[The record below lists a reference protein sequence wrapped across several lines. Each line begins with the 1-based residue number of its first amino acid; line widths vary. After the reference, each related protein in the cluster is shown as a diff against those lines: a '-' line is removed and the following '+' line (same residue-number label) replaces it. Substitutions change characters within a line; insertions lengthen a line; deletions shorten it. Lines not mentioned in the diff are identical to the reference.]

1 MKLIGLTGA
10 IGSGKSSVSALFE
23 RKGAIIIDG
32 DGIAKQLQQK
42 GSTTLQKMVDEF
54 GDILLESGELDR
66 AKVAK
71 LVFGDAEMLKR
82 LNAIMHPAIGIE
94 ILRQIEL
101 NMTTDN
107 VVVLDMPLLV
117 ENPRDGM
124 SGLVVVDVDP
134 EVAIARLVQF
144 RNMNEEDARRRMASQ
159 ASREDRLKVAD
170 RIIDNSGR
178 SWKVLVRKLMTFGIG
193 SPRCQM
199 HNRVQAHSRK
209 RVHSDSR

>member
-42 GSTTLQKMVDEF
+42 GSTTLQRMVDEF

-82 LNAIMHPAIGIE
+82 LNAIMHPAIGVE

-117 ENPRDGM
+117 ENPRDGL

-170 RIIDNSGR
+170 RIIDNSR
-178 SWKVLVRKLMTFGIG
+178 DPESLG
-193 SPRCQM
+193 SQVDDVWDWFATLPNAQ
-199 HNRVQAHSRK
+199 QGAGALTQKST
-209 RVHSDSR
+209 

>member
-10 IGSGKSSVSALFE
+10 IGSGKSSVSALFA

-42 GSTTLQKMVDEF
+42 GSPTLQKLVDEF

-66 AKVAK
+66 AKVAQM
-71 LVFGDAEMLKR
+71 VFGDADMLKR
-82 LNAIMHPAIGIE
+82 LNAIMHPAIGVE

-101 NMTTDN
+101 NMATDN
-107 VVVLDMPLLV
+107 VVVLDMPLLE

-124 SGLVVVDVDP
+124 SGLVVVDVEP
-134 EVAIARLVQF
+134 EVAISRLVQF
-144 RNMNEEDARRRMASQ
+144 RNMNEEDARRRMANQ

-170 RIIDNSGR
+170 RVIDNSGKPEDLTAQVDDVWDWFATLPNAQQGAGTLTQK
-178 SWKVLVRKLMTFGIG
+178 SK
-193 SPRCQM
+193 
-199 HNRVQAHSRK
+199 
-209 RVHSDSR
+209 

>member
-10 IGSGKSSVSALFE
+10 IGSGKSSVSALFA

-42 GSTTLQKMVDEF
+42 GSPALQKLVDEF

-66 AKVAK
+66 AKVAQM
-71 LVFGDAEMLKR
+71 VFGDADMLKR
-82 LNAIMHPAIGIE
+82 LNAIMHPAIGVE

-101 NMTTDN
+101 NMATDN

-124 SGLVVVDVDP
+124 SGLVVVDVEP
-134 EVAIARLVQF
+134 EVAISRLVQF
-144 RNMNEEDARRRMASQ
+144 RNMNEEDARRRMANQ

-170 RIIDNSGR
+170 RVIDNSGKPEDLTAQVDDV
-178 SWKVLVRKLMTFGIG
+178 WDWFATLPNAQQGAGTLTPKGK
-193 SPRCQM
+193 
-199 HNRVQAHSRK
+199 
-209 RVHSDSR
+209 

>member
-10 IGSGKSSVSALFE
+10 IGSGKSSVSAMFA
-23 RKGAIIIDG
+23 RKGAVIIDG

-42 GSTTLQKMVDEF
+42 GSATLQKMVDEF
-54 GDILLESGELDR
+54 GDILFESGELDR
-66 AKVAK
+66 AKVAQ

-94 ILRQIEL
+94 ILRQIET
-101 NMTTDN
+101 NMATDN

-134 EVAIARLVQF
+134 EVAISRLVQF
-144 RNMNEEDARRRMASQ
+144 RNMNEDDARRRMASQ

-170 RIIDNSGR
+170 RVIDNSG
-178 SWKVLVRKLMTFGIG
+178 SPDALDAQVDEVWDWFATLPNAQPGAG
-193 SPRCQM
+193 SLAQK
-199 HNRVQAHSRK
+199 SK
-209 RVHSDSR
+209 

>member
-10 IGSGKSSVSALFE
+10 IGSGKSSVSALFA

-42 GSTTLQKMVDEF
+42 GSATLQKMVDEF

-66 AKVAK
+66 AKVAN

-82 LNAIMHPAIGIE
+82 LNAIMHPAIGLE
-94 ILRQIEL
+94 ILRQIEA

-117 ENPRDGM
+117 ENPRDGL

-134 EVAIARLVQF
+134 EIAISRLVQF
-144 RNMNEEDARRRMASQ
+144 RNMNEEDARRRMAIQ
-159 ASREDRLKVAD
+159 ASREERLIVAD
-170 RIIDNSGR
+170 RVIDNSG
-178 SWKVLVRKLMTFGIG
+178 
-193 SPRCQM
+193 SPD
-199 HNRVQAHSRK
+199 AL
-209 RVHSDSR
+209 DSQVDEVWDWFATLPNAQQGAGALTQKSK

>member
-10 IGSGKSSVSALFE
+10 IGSGKSSVSALFA

-54 GDILLESGELDR
+54 GDILLETGELDR
-66 AKVAK
+66 AKVAQ
-71 LVFGDAEMLKR
+71 LVFGDAYLLKR
-82 LNAIMHPAIGIE
+82 LNAIMHPAISAE
-94 ILRQIEL
+94 ILRQIEA
-101 NMTTDN
+101 NTATDN

-117 ENPRDGM
+117 ENPREGM

-134 EVAIARLVQF
+134 EVAISRLVQF
-144 RNMNEEDARRRMASQ
+144 RNMNEDDARRRMASQ

-170 RIIDNSGR
+170 RVIDNSG
-178 SWKVLVRKLMTFGIG
+178 SPDALDAQVDEVWDWFATLPNAQPGAG
-193 SPRCQM
+193 SLAQK
-199 HNRVQAHSRK
+199 SK
-209 RVHSDSR
+209 

>member
-107 VVVLDMPLLV
+107 VVLLDMPLLV

-170 RIIDNSGR
+170 RIIDNSGNPE
-178 SWKVLVRKLMTFGIG
+178 SLG
-193 SPRCQM
+193 SQVDDVWDWFATLPNAQ
-199 HNRVQAHSRK
+199 QGAGALTQKST
-209 RVHSDSR
+209 

>member
-10 IGSGKSSVSALFE
+10 IGSGKSSVSALFK

-32 DGIAKQLQQK
+32 DGIAKQLQQQ
-42 GSTTLQKMVDEF
+42 GSPTLQKMVDEF
-54 GDILLESGELDR
+54 GDILLDSGELDR

-82 LNAIMHPAIGIE
+82 LNAIMHPAIGVE

-101 NMTTDN
+101 NIATDN

-134 EVAIARLVQF
+134 EVAISRLVQF

-170 RIIDNSGR
+170 RIIDNSG
-178 SWKVLVRKLMTFGIG
+178 SPEDLG
-193 SPRCQM
+193 SQVDDVWDWFATLPNAQRGAGALSQK
-199 HNRVQAHSRK
+199 SE
-209 RVHSDSR
+209 

>member
-23 RKGAIIIDG
+23 RKGAIIVDG
-32 DGIAKQLQQK
+32 DGIAKQMQQQ
-42 GSTTLQKMVDEF
+42 GSPTLQKMVDEF
-54 GDILLESGELDR
+54 GDILLDSGELDR

-82 LNAIMHPAIGIE
+82 LNAIMHPAIGVE

-101 NMTTDN
+101 NIATDN

-134 EVAIARLVQF
+134 EVAISRLVQF

-170 RIIDNSGR
+170 RIIDNSG
-178 SWKVLVRKLMTFGIG
+178 SPEDLG
-193 SPRCQM
+193 SQVDDVWDWFATLPNAQRGAGALSQK
-199 HNRVQAHSRK
+199 SK
-209 RVHSDSR
+209 

>member
-10 IGSGKSSVSALFE
+10 IGSGKSSVSALFA

-32 DGIAKQLQQK
+32 DNIAKQLQQK
-42 GSTTLQKMVDEF
+42 GSPTLQKMVDDF

-66 AKVAK
+66 AKVAQ

-82 LNAIMHPAIGIE
+82 LNAIMHPAIGVE
-94 ILRQIEL
+94 IMRQIEL
-101 NMTTDN
+101 NMTTEN

-134 EVAIARLVQF
+134 EVAISRLVQF
-144 RNMNEEDARRRMASQ
+144 RDMNEEDARRRMASQ

-170 RIIDNSGR
+170 RIIDNSGNPEDLGPQVDDVWDWFATLPNAQQGAGAL
-178 SWKVLVRKLMTFGIG
+178 SKK
-193 SPRCQM
+193 S
-199 HNRVQAHSRK
+199 K
-209 RVHSDSR
+209 

>member
-32 DGIAKQLQQK
+32 DGIAKQLQQQ
-42 GSTTLQKMVDEF
+42 GSPTLQKMVDEF
-54 GDILLESGELDR
+54 GDILLDSGELDR

-82 LNAIMHPAIGIE
+82 LNAIMHPAIGVE

-101 NMTTDN
+101 NIATDN

-134 EVAIARLVQF
+134 EIAISRLVQF

-170 RIIDNSGR
+170 RIIDNSG
-178 SWKVLVRKLMTFGIG
+178 SPEDLG
-193 SPRCQM
+193 SQVDDVWDWFATLPNAQ
-199 HNRVQAHSRK
+199 QGAGALSQK
-209 RVHSDSR
+209 SK

>member
-10 IGSGKSSVSALFE
+10 IGSGKSSVSALFA

-54 GDILLESGELDR
+54 GDILLETGELDR
-66 AKVAK
+66 AKVAQ
-71 LVFGDAEMLKR
+71 LVFGDADLLKR
-82 LNAIMHPAIGIE
+82 LNAIMHPAISAE
-94 ILRQIEL
+94 ILRQIEE
-101 NMTTDN
+101 NTATDN

-117 ENPRDGM
+117 ENPREGM

-134 EVAIARLVQF
+134 EVAISRLVQF
-144 RNMNEEDARRRMASQ
+144 RNMNEDDARRRMASQ

-170 RIIDNSGR
+170 RVIDNSG
-178 SWKVLVRKLMTFGIG
+178 SPDALDAQVDEVWDWFATLPNAQPGAG
-193 SPRCQM
+193 SLAQK
-199 HNRVQAHSRK
+199 SK
-209 RVHSDSR
+209 

>member
-42 GSTTLQKMVDEF
+42 GSTTLQRMVDEF

-159 ASREDRLKVAD
+159 ASREDRLKFAD
-170 RIIDNSGR
+170 RIIDNSR
-178 SWKVLVRKLMTFGIG
+178 DPESLG
-193 SPRCQM
+193 SQVDDVWDWFATLPNAQ
-199 HNRVQAHSRK
+199 QGAGALTQKST
-209 RVHSDSR
+209 

>member
-1 MKLIGLTGA
+1 M
-10 IGSGKSSVSALFE
+10 
-23 RKGAIIIDG
+23 
-32 DGIAKQLQQK
+32 
-42 GSTTLQKMVDEF
+42 
-54 GDILLESGELDR
+54 LESGELDR

-170 RIIDNSGR
+170 RIIDNSGNPE
-178 SWKVLVRKLMTFGIG
+178 SLG
-193 SPRCQM
+193 SQVDDVWDWFATLPNAQ
-199 HNRVQAHSRK
+199 QGAGALTQKST
-209 RVHSDSR
+209 

>member
-10 IGSGKSSVSALFE
+10 IGSGKSSVSALFA

-42 GSTTLQKMVDEF
+42 GSATLQKMVDEF
-54 GDILLESGELDR
+54 GDILLDSGELDR
-66 AKVAK
+66 TKVAN
-71 LVFGDAEMLKR
+71 LVFGDAELLKR
-82 LNAIMHPAIGIE
+82 LNAIMHPAIGLE
-94 ILRQIEL
+94 ILRQIEA

-134 EVAIARLVQF
+134 EVAISRLVQF

-159 ASREDRLKVAD
+159 ASREERLKVAD
-170 RIIDNSGR
+170 RVIDNSG
-178 SWKVLVRKLMTFGIG
+178 
-193 SPRCQM
+193 SPDALNSQVDEVWDWFATLP
-199 HNRVQAHSRK
+199 NAQQGAGALTQKSK
-209 RVHSDSR
+209 

>member
-10 IGSGKSSVSALFE
+10 IGSGKSSVSALFA

-32 DGIAKQLQQK
+32 DGIAKQLQRK
-42 GSTTLQKMVDEF
+42 GSPILQKMIDEF
-54 GDILLESGELDR
+54 GDILLETGELDR
-66 AKVAK
+66 AKVAN

-101 NMTTDN
+101 NMATDN

-117 ENPRDGM
+117 ENPRDGL

-134 EVAIARLVQF
+134 EVAISRLVQF

-159 ASREDRLKVAD
+159 ASREDRLQVAD
-170 RIIDNSGR
+170 RVVDNNGE
-178 SWKVLVRKLMTFGIG
+178 
-193 SPRCQM
+193 P
-199 HNRVQAHSRK
+199 
-209 RVHSDSR
+209 DSLGAQVDEVWDWFATLPNAQQGAGALTQKSK

>member
-32 DGIAKQLQQK
+32 DGIAKQLQQQ
-42 GSTTLQKMVDEF
+42 GSPTLQKMVDEF
-54 GDILLESGELDR
+54 GDILLDSGELDR

-71 LVFGDAEMLKR
+71 LVFGDAELLKR
-82 LNAIMHPAIGIE
+82 LNAIMHPAIGVE

-101 NMTTDN
+101 NIATDN

-134 EVAIARLVQF
+134 EVAISRLVQF

-170 RIIDNSGR
+170 RIIDNSG
-178 SWKVLVRKLMTFGIG
+178 SPEDLG
-193 SPRCQM
+193 SQVDDVWDWFATLPNAQRGAGALSQK
-199 HNRVQAHSRK
+199 SK
-209 RVHSDSR
+209 

>member
-10 IGSGKSSVSALFE
+10 IGSGKSSVSALFA

-32 DGIAKQLQQK
+32 DGIAKQLQRK
-42 GSTTLQKMVDEF
+42 GSPILQKMVDEF
-54 GDILLESGELDR
+54 GDILLETGELDR
-66 AKVAK
+66 AKVAN

-117 ENPRDGM
+117 ENPRDGL

-134 EVAIARLVQF
+134 EVAISRLVQF

-159 ASREDRLKVAD
+159 ASREDRLQVAD
-170 RIIDNSGR
+170 RVVDNNGEPESLGAQVDEVWDWFATLPNAQQGAGALTQK
-178 SWKVLVRKLMTFGIG
+178 SK
-193 SPRCQM
+193 
-199 HNRVQAHSRK
+199 
-209 RVHSDSR
+209 

>member
-10 IGSGKSSVSALFE
+10 IGSGKSSVSALFA

-42 GSTTLQKMVDEF
+42 GSATLQKMVDEF

-66 AKVAK
+66 AKVAN
-71 LVFGDAEMLKR
+71 LVFGDAELLKR
-82 LNAIMHPAIGIE
+82 LNAIMHPAIGLE
-94 ILRQIEL
+94 ILRQIEA

-134 EVAIARLVQF
+134 EVAISRLVQF
-144 RNMNEEDARRRMASQ
+144 RNMNEDDARRRMASQ
-159 ASREDRLKVAD
+159 ASREERLKVAD
-170 RIIDNSGR
+170 RVIDNSG
-178 SWKVLVRKLMTFGIG
+178 
-193 SPRCQM
+193 SPD
-199 HNRVQAHSRK
+199 AL
-209 RVHSDSR
+209 DSQVDEVWDWFATLPNAQQGAGALTQKSK

>member
-117 ENPRDGM
+117 ENPRDGL

-170 RIIDNSGR
+170 RIIDNSR
-178 SWKVLVRKLMTFGIG
+178 DPESLG
-193 SPRCQM
+193 SQVDDVWDWFATLPNAQ
-199 HNRVQAHSRK
+199 QGAGALTQKST
-209 RVHSDSR
+209 

>member
-32 DGIAKQLQQK
+32 DGIAKHLQQK
-42 GSTTLQKMVDEF
+42 GSPTLQKMVDEF

-71 LVFGDAEMLKR
+71 LVFGDTEMLKR
-82 LNAIMHPAIGIE
+82 LNAIMHPAIGVE
-94 ILRQIEL
+94 ILRQIES
-101 NMTTDN
+101 NIATDN
-107 VVVLDMPLLV
+107 IVVLDMPLLV
-117 ENPRDGM
+117 ENPRDGL

-170 RIIDNSGR
+170 RIIDNSG
-178 SWKVLVRKLMTFGIG
+178 SQESLG
-193 SPRCQM
+193 SQVDDVWDWFATLPNAQ
-199 HNRVQAHSRK
+199 QGAGALSQK
-209 RVHSDSR
+209 ST